1 MMFQVLPHEISI
13 ANKEDYTQLLA
24 KMGDWA
30 EEGTVDA
37 PQELRAANTVPIHS
51 NRNIIACIMHL
62 NM

>member
-1 MMFQVLPHEISI
+1 MFQVLPHEISI

-24 KMGDWA
+24 KMVDSA
-30 EEGTVDA
+30 EEGAVDA
-37 PQELRAANTVPIHS
+37 PEELGAANTVHIHS